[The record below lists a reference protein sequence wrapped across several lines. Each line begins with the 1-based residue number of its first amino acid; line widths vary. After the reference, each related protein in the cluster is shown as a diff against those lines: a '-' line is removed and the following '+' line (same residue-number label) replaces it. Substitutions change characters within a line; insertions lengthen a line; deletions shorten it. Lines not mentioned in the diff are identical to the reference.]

1 LAKEWSKINSAS
13 GGDGE
18 PPGSQS
24 TAADVGNQG
33 PLIKP
38 GGTASQSVAQIGQ
51 PEPQDLTSEDEGG
64 STQQLESL
72 RWALNAAIAEANQA
86 DMELCVLASGKL
98 VKASVDLETQLN
110 QNPAADEAVTG
121 PYMVDLSQ
129 AVPLRDEISHAVKL
143 LKRKQAVVAFR
154 TVEQAVTR
162 ALAAAHEA
170 LQGEDPEEMDGVHQ
184 QLSKRVEEMESAAA
198 SVDGELFSKANEM
211 LRESEGPLR
220 KLWRRKQEIEQG
232 CRTNARSS
240 FGDQSLLNRRGDFT
254 LPAGVQLTG
263 NTVSDLLSVLARGH
277 SKLPTPSWPKCN
289 DSYRSYYVFKEEL
302 SAYIKDYGHGIG
314 KRSLAEQIKKHCLSK
329 GTADYLEFA
338 DSPEEILETLGG
350 LFARPS
356 RLIDSLMD
364 PLKKHKK
371 VPFDDWPALLG
382 YLTKIRS
389 VIKEVDRL
397 GDLYP
402 LQHREQHRR
411 HHRQV
416 AQRYGEEVDGLQ

>member
-1 LAKEWSKINSAS
+1 
-13 GGDGE
+13 
-18 PPGSQS
+18 
-24 TAADVGNQG
+24 
-33 PLIKP
+33 
-38 GGTASQSVAQIGQ
+38 
-51 PEPQDLTSEDEGG
+51 
-64 STQQLESL
+64 
-72 RWALNAAIAEANQA
+72 
-86 DMELCVLASGKL
+86 
-98 VKASVDLETQLN
+98 
-110 QNPAADEAVTG
+110 
-121 PYMVDLSQ
+121 
-129 AVPLRDEISHAVKL
+129 
-143 LKRKQAVVAFR
+143 
-154 TVEQAVTR
+154 
-162 ALAAAHEA
+162 
-170 LQGEDPEEMDGVHQ
+170 
-184 QLSKRVEEMESAAA
+184 
-198 SVDGELFSKANEM
+198 
-211 LRESEGPLR
+211 
-220 KLWRRKQEIEQG
+220 
-232 CRTNARSS
+232 
-240 FGDQSLLNRRGDFT
+240 
-254 LPAGVQLTG
+254 
-263 NTVSDLLSVLARGH
+263 
-277 SKLPTPSWPKCN
+277 
-289 DSYRSYYVFKEEL
+289 VFKEEL